1 MLWLIISIIYGAINI
16 SIFMTKWHLVC
27 KWNLSKHLYQ
37 HGSNQLAWLL
47 CITSREHII
56 EIKRGIHTQVE
67 SASQGIA
74 IVTSLC
80 ETYSVQFPA
89 SRDPLSLVYLDA
101 LHLHLSVKP
110 PSAPTPCNPFQV
122 PMYPHISSNPFYF
135 KEFGQPLILSLLLW
149 ACPSSTLCWLRSAG
163 LLKGY
168 VYIIFWRQMQVC
180 FKLVGSKPVWM
191 QRPRDCIISIMLSLM
206 Q

>member
-1 MLWLIISIIYGAINI
+1 MLWLIISIICGAINI
-16 SIFMTKWHLVC
+16 SIFVTKWHLVC
-27 KWNLSKHLYQ
+27 KWNLSEHLYQ
-37 HGSNQLAWLL
+37 HGSNQFAWLL
-47 CITSREHII
+47 SITSREHIMGV
-56 EIKRGIHTQVE
+56 KRDVHTQVE

-80 ETYSVQFPA
+80 ETYSVPFPA

-110 PSAPTPCNPFQV
+110 SAPTPCNPFQV
-122 PMYPHISSNPFYF
+122 PMYPHIPSNPFYF
-135 KEFGQPLILSLLLW
+135 KEPEQLLIPSLLLR
-149 ACPSSTLCWLRSAG
+149 ACPSSIVCGLRSAG

-168 VYIIFWRQMQVC
+168 VYILFWRQMQVC
-180 FKLVGSKPVWM
+180 FKLVGSEPVWM
-191 QRPRDCIISIMLSLM
+191 QRPCDCIISIMLSFM

>member
-1 MLWLIISIIYGAINI
+1 MEQ
-16 SIFMTKWHLVC
+16 SIFPFFVTKWHLVC
-27 KWNLSKHLYQ
+27 KWNLPKHLYV
-37 HGSNQLAWLL
+37 HGSNQMAWLL
-47 CITSREHII
+47 SITSREHIL
-56 EIKRGIHTQVE
+56 EINRDVHTQVE

-80 ETYSVQFPA
+80 ETYSVPFPS
-89 SRDPLSLVYLDA
+89 SRDPFSLVYLDT

-110 PSAPTPCNPFQV
+110 PSAPTPCNLLQV
-122 PMYPHISSNPFYF
+122 SMYPHISLNPFYF
-135 KEFGQPLILSLLLW
+135 KEFEQPLILSLLLW
-149 ACPSSTLCWLRSAG
+149 ACPSSTVCGLRSAG

-168 VYIIFWRQMQVC
+168 VYILFWRQMQVC
-180 FKLVGSKPVWM
+180 FKLVGKEPVWM